1 MIQDSWRFLSRCLL
15 VLAVACSGALSIG
28 TACGQDDDEKIEADE
43 LLQIDEIIS
52 ISVELSEQEFEAMRR
67 ENIQM
72 GPGFSMPTEKP
83 YEYHRG
89 NVRIGDVA
97 IDEVGIRRKGFLGS
111 QDAMF
116 PSLLVDFDRFED
128 QDPVRGL
135 GRLTLNN
142 NKQDTGLVS
151 QLLAYHLFREAGIP
165 APRVGFAELSLNG
178 ESLGIYTNV
187 ESIKKSFLKE
197 HFGEGSG
204 PLYEG
209 TLIDL
214 LPESLEKLD
223 QKQGDDEAKAQLAAL
238 AEMIVSQEPLDL
250 EALEKIVALDE
261 FMTFWAMEGLIGF
274 WDGYSNNQNNY
285 FVYHSPEDGLLHF
298 IPWGADGAF
307 NTMPGF
313 GGGGFGGG
321 FGGGPQGPRLP
332 TVVYAQAALANRL
345 YFTPGIAQRYRD
357 RLQKLLDEV
366 WNEQELLAEI
376 DRVEELVEG
385 RLHERQGNV
394 SETME
399 RVRSFVRGRREEV
412 AKAFEQWPAEAPE
425 TYRLPMGTNRVG
437 EASGSFSTLLSES
450 SAAAADAEN
459 SVELSLVLKGEE
471 FTFTELKIAAHRMEF
486 GGFGGGPGGGRGFG
500 PGGPGGP
507 GAGPGGRGPGAG
519 GPGAGGP
526 GQQGPRGQAQG
537 PGQQGPGQQGPGR
550 PGPGRPGQGG
560 PGGPFGFGPPP
571 LVLVISGT
579 RESNTSPVQLTLMLD
594 TNGIDAEQ
602 TEFSINGFLNTGDAP
617 AGGFGPPRGPM
628 VSGKVEFEE
637 DPTSEVGSSWKGTF
651 ELELNEMRGGFMN
664 SAPMRKPE
672 L

>member
-1 MIQDSWRFLSRCLL
+1 MIHNSGRFTTRCLFCLAL
-15 VLAVACSGALSIG
+15 VLTGTVDWRSSCS
-28 TACGQDDDEKIEADE
+28 QDDDDKIEAAE
-43 LLQIDEIIS
+43 LLQIDEIIPIS
-52 ISVELSEQEFEAMRR
+52 IELSNRELQAMRR

-89 NVRIGDVA
+89 DVRIGEVS
-97 IDEVGIRRKGFLGS
+97 IEGVGIRRKGFLGS

-128 QDPVRGL
+128 HNPIRGL

-151 QLLAYHLFREAGIP
+151 QLLAYHLFRKAGIA
-165 APRVGFAELSLNG
+165 APQVGFAEVSLNG
-178 ESLGIYTNV
+178 DSLGVYANV
-187 ESIKKSFLKE
+187 ESIKKSFLKN

-214 LPESLEKLD
+214 LPESLEKLE
-223 QKQGDDEAKAQLAAL
+223 QKQGDDEAQAQLAAL
-238 AEMIVSQEPLDL
+238 AEMLASKEPLDL
-250 EALEKIVALDE
+250 ERLEKIIALDE
-261 FMTFWAMEGLIGF
+261 FMTLWAMEGLIGF

-285 FVYHSPEDGLLHF
+285 FIYHSPEDGLLHF

-321 FGGGPQGPRLP
+321 FGGRPQGPQLP

-345 YFTPGIAQRYRD
+345 YFTPGIAQRYRE

-366 WNEQELLAEI
+366 WNEQELLAQI
-376 DRVEELVEG
+376 DQVERLVEG
-385 RLHERQGNV
+385 RLHERQGNAV
-394 SETME
+394 ETME
-399 RVRSFVRGRREEV
+399 RVRAFVRGRREEV
-412 AKAFEQWPAEAPE
+412 ATAFEQWPAAAPE
-425 TYRLPMGTNRVG
+425 SYRLPTGTSRVG
-437 EASGSFSTLLSES
+437 EVSGTFSTLLSES
-450 SAAAADAEN
+450 SAAAADTEN
-459 SVELSLVLKGEE
+459 SVEIRLVLKDEE
-471 FTFTELKIAAHRMEF
+471 FTFTDVAVAAHRMEF
-486 GGFGGGPGGGRGFG
+486 GGFG
-500 PGGPGGP
+500 P
-507 GAGPGGRGPGAG
+507 GAGPAAGGPGRG

-526 GQQGPRGQAQG
+526 PRG
-537 PGQQGPGQQGPGR
+537 PGFGPGQQGPGR
-550 PGPGRPGQGG
+550 PGQPGPGRPGPGRPGPGRPGPGQGGPNQGG

-579 RESNTSPVQLTLMLD
+579 RESNSSPVQLTLMLD
-594 TNGIDAEQ
+594 SNGIDAEQ
-602 TEFSINGFLNTGDAP
+602 TEFSVNGFLNTGEAP

-628 VSGKVEFEE
+628 VSGTVVFEE
-637 DPTSEVGSSWKGTF
+637 DPTSEVGDAWSGTF